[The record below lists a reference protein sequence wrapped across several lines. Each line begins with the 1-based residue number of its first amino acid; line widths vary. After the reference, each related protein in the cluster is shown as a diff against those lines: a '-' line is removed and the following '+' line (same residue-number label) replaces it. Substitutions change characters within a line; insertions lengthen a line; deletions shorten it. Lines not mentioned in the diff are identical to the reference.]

1 MKSQKGEMPKGK
13 GNFPRSRHFAISQA
27 FEFEE
32 KKHVAPKTFMLP
44 RGIAPRGLGFSA
56 RRNR

>member
-1 MKSQKGEMPKGK
+1 MPKGK
-13 GNFPRSRHFAISQA
+13 GNFPRPRHFAISQA
-27 FEFEE
+27 FEYEE